1 MQLSADRLSGAF
13 FLLFG
18 LAMYFVIVPAQVE
31 TTDGG
36 NLDPNTVPNYIC
48 VIVAMCGA
56 LLVLKPTE
64 RQTPDLR
71 TFFLAGTYAAV
82 LAAGIYAM
90 SLFGF
95 EYVAPV
101 LSFAIMVMIGERRPL
116 WLIGGAVLMP
126 LLIWFLVTYPLGR
139 ALP

>member
-1 MQLSADRLSGAF
+1 MGLNADRVSGAF

-18 LAMYFVIVPAQVE
+18 LAMYFLVIPNQVE
-31 TTDGG
+31 TVDGG
-36 NLDPNTVPNYIC
+36 NLAPKTMPNIIS
-48 VIVAMCGA
+48 VIIAVCGA
-56 LLVLKPTE
+56 VLVLKPTPQKMRDP
-64 RQTPDLR
+64 RQMALTGVYVAL
-71 TFFLAGTYAAV
+71 

-101 LSFAIMVMIGERRPL
+101 LAFVLMWLIGERRPL
-116 WLIGGAVLMP
+116 WLAGGVVIMP
-126 LLIWFLVTYPLGR
+126 ATIWFIVTHALGR